1 MILAL
6 KKKIISLICLAD
18 ILVTMLKKEKKKARD
33 ALSQLNATSAGSTVL
48 EQSLSMSLEE
58 SQSPSRCF
66 SLKEAKDFSSSIP
79 RLPFLSRETG

>member
-48 EQSLSMSLEE
+48 EPSLSMSLEE
-58 SQSPSRCF
+58 SQSPSGCF
-66 SLKEAKDFSSSIP
+66 SLKEAKDFCSSIP

>member
-66 SLKEAKDFSSSIP
+66 SLKEAKDFCSSIP